1 MRLRL
6 IFIQVVLAISI
17 SRAVAED
24 PSIQTLRG
32 VLVPCEIDVPA
43 TWTVKTNSS
52 VIAARGDGV
61 QILLSSDPHVGDS
74 DSAVKVACDGAKE
87 LMPGATCT
95 GLKAITLADHEWR
108 EFIVT
113 ATVEK
118 VATTFLNYTYSGP
131 AGTFTII
138 GQARTTE
145 LPQKRDILV
154 RYMSTFR
161 FPKA

>member
-6 IFIQVVLAISI
+6 FFIQAVLAICI
-17 SRAVAED
+17 SPVLAED

-52 VIAARGDGV
+52 VVAARGDGV

-87 LMPGATCT
+87 LMPDAKCT
-95 GLKAITLADHEWR
+95 GLKPITLADHEWR

-113 ATVEK
+113 GTVEK

>member
-6 IFIQVVLAISI
+6 IFIHALLAICMSP
-17 SRAVAED
+17 AVAED

-43 TWTVKTNSS
+43 TWAVKTNSS

-74 DSAVKVACDGAKE
+74 DSAVKVACDGAKD
-87 LMPGATCT
+87 LMPDAKCT
-95 GLKAITLADHEWR
+95 GLRPITLADHEWR

-113 ATVEK
+113 GTVER